1 MGLKHAAN
9 DKLQVRLDSRWR
21 LVIEK
26 RDGLFERLHSEIKT
40 TFELVEITNL
50 SKTFPARGK
59 DAPVEALKDVSLS
72 IIDGEFL
79 TVLGPSG
86 CGKTTL
92 LRMFAGL
99 IHADTGTI
107 EIDGKS
113 VDGPGPERAMVFQ
126 SISLMPWAT
135 VLSNVAFGLKLRGMA
150 RSEREARAAELLDLV
165 GLSGFE
171 NRLPGEL
178 SGGMQQRVG
187 LARALAVDPK
197 ILLMDEPFGAL
208 DEQTRRLL
216 QEELLQIWE
225 TTRKT
230 VIFITHSMEE
240 AVLLGDRIVLMSPRP
255 GRIVDVLPV
264 PLPRPR
270 AAAVDRIEGSAEF
283 AAITADLW
291 HRLREMQV
299 FRRGNRPSGKLEA
312 MTGGSV

>member
-1 MGLKHAAN
+1 L
-9 DKLQVRLDSRWR
+9 
-21 LVIEK
+21 IE
-26 RDGLFERLHSEIKT
+26 IA
-40 TFELVEITNL
+40 NL

-72 IIDGEFL
+72 IADGEFV

-92 LRMFAGL
+92 LRMVAGL
-99 IHADTGTI
+99 IRADSGAIT
-107 EIDGKS
+107 IDGKA
-113 VDGPGPERAMVFQ
+113 VTGPGPERAMVFQ

-135 VLSNVAFGLKLRGMA
+135 VLANVAFGLKLRGVA
-150 RSEREARAAELLDLV
+150 RSEREAHAKELLELV

-225 TTRKT
+225 ATRKT

-240 AVLLGDRIVLMSPRP
+240 AVLLGDQIVLMSPRP
-255 GRIVDVLPV
+255 GRVVDVMKV

-283 AAITADLW
+283 AAITAELW

-299 FRRGNRPSGKLEA
+299 FRRSNRRQEKLEVA
-312 MTGGSV
+312 TGVGA

>member
-1 MGLKHAAN
+1 L
-9 DKLQVRLDSRWR
+9 
-21 LVIEK
+21 IEIA
-26 RDGLFERLHSEIKT
+26 G
-40 TFELVEITNL
+40 L

-59 DAPVEALKDVSLS
+59 DAPVEALKDVSLT
-72 IIDGEFL
+72 INDGEFV

-92 LRMFAGL
+92 LRMVGGL
-99 IHADTGTI
+99 IRADQGTI
-107 EIDGKS
+107 SLDGKAIN
-113 VDGPGPERAMVFQ
+113 GPGPERAMVFQ
-126 SISLMPWAT
+126 SIALMPWAT
-135 VLSNVAFGLKLRGMA
+135 VLNNVAFGLKLRGVS
-150 RSEREARAAELLDLV
+150 RSDRETRAKELLELV
-165 GLSGFE
+165 GLTGFE

-255 GRIVDVLPV
+255 GRVVDVLPV

-270 AAAVDRIEGSAEF
+270 AATVDQIEGSAEF
-283 AAITADLW
+283 AAITAQLW
-291 HRLREMQV
+291 HRLRDMQV
-299 FRRGNRPSGKLEA
+299 FRRSNRRQERLEA
-312 MTGGSV
+312 AAGVGV